1 MQPYQ
6 ANDYGGFRNIL
17 PPGTDGTLQRDRMR
31 PSSWCCGTYPPHATD
46 QLSMYENLVYATPG
60 LTAAQIPNY
69 FKDASFGVQAGQ
81 VERTYSPRAGRHDR
95 ARQRTSASR
104 TSTA

>member
-6 ANDYGGFRNIL
+6 ANDYGGFHSIL
-17 PPGTDGTLQRDRMR
+17 PPGTDGIVQRDGLR
-31 PSSWCCGTYPPHATD
+31 PSSRCCGTYPPHATD

-81 VERTYSPRAGRHDR
+81 VERTYSPRAGSRSC
-95 ARQRTSASR
+95 ATATTASR
-104 TSTA
+104 TSTE

>member
-6 ANDYGGFRNIL
+6 TNDYGGFRNIL
-17 PPGTDGTLQRDRMR
+17 PPGTDGNFNATDAAQFG
-31 PSSWCCGTYPPHATD
+31 CCGTYPPHAVD

-69 FKDASFGVQAGQ
+69 FKDASFGVPAGQ
-81 VERTYSPRAGRHDR
+81 VERTYSPRAGPHDR
-95 ARQRTSASR
+95 ARQRASAWR